1 MNTNENKKGRHLV
14 RPSESEL
21 AAMYAEH
28 TTKEI
33 AELYNV
39 SHYTVYNWVQH
50 YRRNPESHELSVNIK
65 ACGRP
70 RKRPSESELA
80 ALYAEHTATEIAA
93 MYDVSLWTVNNWVQ
107 YYRQNPENNEIN
119 KHIKIGGPPKKRPS
133 ESELATLYAE
143 HTAAEIAA
151 MYDVTVGTVMNWAQ
165 FYRRNPENYEINKH
179 IKTGGRPPKRPPESE
194 LAALYADHTAAEIAA
209 MYDVSLWTVRKWI
222 HFYRSNHEKSE
233 GVVLMPDKARK
244 RKVNNNG

>member
-1 MNTNENKKGRHLV
+1 MNTNENKNGRHLV

-50 YRRNPESHELSVNIK
+50 YRRNPESHELSMIIK

-107 YYRQNPENNEIN
+107 YYRQNPENN
-119 KHIKIGGPPKKRPS
+119 
-133 ESELATLYAE
+133 
-143 HTAAEIAA
+143 
-151 MYDVTVGTVMNWAQ
+151 
-165 FYRRNPENYEINKH
+165 EINKH

-233 GVVLMPDKARK
+233 GVVLMPEKARK